1 MQEALYRKHRPA
13 TLEELVGQ
21 PDAVALISEQIKKN
35 NLSHAYLFSGPR
47 GVGKTSLARIIAT
60 TIGCDPVFD
69 ITEID
74 AASHNKVDDIRELND
89 NINFIAS
96 SPGKKRVFIL
106 DEAHMLSNAASNAF
120 LKTLEEPPEH
130 VIFILATTEPERVI
144 ETIRSRTTHLAFKR
158 IGSEEIITSLEK
170 ISKKEK
176 IKLSIEILEYISNQS
191 DGSLRDAIN
200 LFEQTFST
208 FGNKAT
214 MEELYSILGKVTTA
228 DLHQIIEAM
237 GTQDTSTVLK
247 ILRDNYRSGL
257 QAIDIL
263 NSITDLFRNIFY
275 FKYLP
280 EDENF
285 TSLSDSEKDLV
296 NSCNDIISAKDLSKI
311 LDMLDDINQ
320 SIKSSPSQEL
330 KLELFLVRLIKPQ
343 LATDIK
349 SVSRRVDILESREQE
364 DTKYQEKENLKD
376 KKKLINEA
384 KPDKKETPK
393 KKAPSSKNKV
403 GKKDIEN
410 FDVYW
415 PKILQE
421 AKSVLTP
428 RKYSYLTLVKPEVVD
443 SENLVL
449 YIDSENEYLITE
461 LRKSE
466 DVIELIKSS
475 VAKKIGVD
483 ISISIQ
489 PHESPQSGDQTSE
502 EIQSNINE
510 IFDVESID

>member
-1 MQEALYRKHRPA
+1 MQEALYRKYRPN
-13 TLEELVGQ
+13 TLDELVGQ
-21 PDAVALISEQIKKN
+21 PDVVALISEQVIKN
-35 NLSHAYLFSGPR
+35 NLGHAYLFSGPR

-89 NINFIAS
+89 SVNFIAS

-106 DEAHMLSNAASNAF
+106 DEVHMLSNAASNAF

-158 IGSEEIITSLEK
+158 IGNEEIVTTLEK

-176 IKLSIEILEYISNQS
+176 IKLSKEILEYISNQS

-200 LFEQTFST
+200 LFEQTYST

-214 MEELYSILGKVTTA
+214 IEELYSILGKVTTS
-228 DLHQIIEAM
+228 DLFQIIEAM
-237 GTQDTSTVLK
+237 GTQDTSTVLT
-247 ILRDNYRSGL
+247 ILRNNYKSGL
-257 QAIDIL
+257 QAVDIL
-263 NSITDLFRNIFY
+263 NSITDLFRNLFY

-280 EDENF
+280 EDKSF
-285 TSLSDSEKDLV
+285 TSLSNSEKELV
-296 NSCNDIISAKDLSKI
+296 KSCNEIISAKDLSRI
-311 LDMLDDINQ
+311 LDMLDEVNQ
-320 SIKSSPSQEL
+320 SIKTSPSQEL

-343 LATDIK
+343 LASDIK
-349 SVSRRVDILESREQE
+349 SVSRRVDILESKEQR
-364 DTKYQEKENLKD
+364 DNNYQQEQTSKD
-376 KKKLINEA
+376 KKKPINKA
-384 KPDKKETPK
+384 KSQEKEINPPLKKKEV
-393 KKAPSSKNKV
+393 N
-403 GKKDIEN
+403 KDIDN

-421 AKSVLTP
+421 AKTVLTP
-428 RKYSYLTLVKPEVVD
+428 RKYSYLTLVKPDIVD

-466 DVIELIKSS
+466 DILDLIKSN

-489 PHESPQSGDQTSE
+489 PHDGLQSVDQTSE

-510 IFDVESID
+510 IFDVENID